1 MIEFLLICVLIA
13 LLFGADGLFSALG
26 CLLQVILMLAA
37 LAFLVAVLIRP

>member
-1 MIEFLLICVLIA
+1 MIEVLLLCLILLI
-13 LLFGADGLFSALG
+13 LLGPDGFLGMTG